1 MGKTTI
7 SIIYFVRDLS
17 LIFFLINSHFLLLFN
32 FCVNLETGGAS
43 IQALPTLKT
52 DMNSGNSVENTNTNE
67 SSSPALNGFGNL
79 ASVVNALPGKMEMD
93 AEAAAAAAAAANN
106 FVSQNHAGK
115 NQIVSLTVTIKLD
128 PRANLLDKPTVG

>member
-1 MGKTTI
+1 M
-7 SIIYFVRDLS
+7 
-17 LIFFLINSHFLLLFN
+17 
-32 FCVNLETGGAS
+32 NLETGGAS

-79 ASVVNALPGKMEMD
+79 ASVVNALPGNMEMD